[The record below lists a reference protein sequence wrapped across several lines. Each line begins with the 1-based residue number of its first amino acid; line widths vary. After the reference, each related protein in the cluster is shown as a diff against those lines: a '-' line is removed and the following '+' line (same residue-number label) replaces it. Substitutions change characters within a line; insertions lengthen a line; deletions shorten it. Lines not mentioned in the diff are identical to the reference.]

1 MTTVDAGSRLDI
13 QGLSRSFGET
23 KALRSATLR
32 VAPGEIHSL
41 AGENGS
47 GKSTLIKILSG
58 VLRPDG
64 GTLTWEGD
72 VKQHLSSPASV
83 QAMGISTV
91 FQETLFA
98 PEMTVRDNIFLGTDR
113 LFRYGRRKSAE
124 LDAARQA
131 MSDLGLDGLDPDRP
145 MWMLSLAERQLVT
158 ITRAIVRPWRLLILD
173 ESTSALDAKQRDRLF
188 GYLRLA
194 RSQGKSVLFTSHRM
208 DEVLGLADRIT
219 VLRQG
224 TTVTTMA
231 VGEASRQGI
240 LGHMSG
246 RDDTAGIVSAEP
258 PPRLAA
264 GRAAAGQPA
273 AVNSQTAG
281 TPAPRTPVLKTQEL
295 TLRPSSRPISLEV
308 RAGEILG
315 LAGLEGQGQVEF
327 VECLSGLRKPV
338 SGELAAQGAD
348 GRFHPVRHY
357 SGANRLGIRYVPR
370 DRRHEGLFG
379 PLSVFDNFAITLWS
393 DFNRF
398 GVLRR
403 QQARKRFGA
412 FAESSRLVSAS
423 PARAISTLSGGNQ
436 QKILLGRWIAMR
448 PRVLVVNDPLRGVD
462 ANTKEELYGLF
473 RRLAADGVAIIYL
486 STEIT
491 ELLTLT
497 GQIAVFHEGSVV
509 AMLASETSSDTDVVA
524 AMFGDEHPANPGQQ
538 GPRQPGTKRAGPSE
552 AGPSE
557 AGPSEAGPSEAG
569 TDG

>member
-1 MTTVDAGSRLDI
+1 MTTVDVASRLDV
-13 QGLSRSFGET
+13 QDLSRSFGET

-58 VLRPDG
+58 VLRPDS

-72 VKQHLSSPASV
+72 VKRHLASPSGA

-113 LFRYGRRKSAE
+113 LFRYGRRKGAE
-124 LDAARQA
+124 LDTARQA
-131 MSDLGLDGLDPDRP
+131 MTDLGLDGLDRDRP

-158 ITRAIVRPWRLLILD
+158 IVRAIVRPWRLLILD
-173 ESTSALDAKQRDRLF
+173 ESTSALDAQQRDRLF
-188 GYLRLA
+188 DYLRLA

-224 TTVTTMA
+224 TTVATMA
-231 VGEASRQGI
+231 VGEASRRGI

-246 RDDTAGIVSAEP
+246 RAEGASMYSADTADIVSAAP
-258 PPRLAA
+258 PPRLEAD
-264 GRAAAGQPA
+264 RQAAGQPA
-273 AVNSQTAG
+273 ATAHAPVAP
-281 TPAPRTPVLKTQEL
+281 TPVLRTPVLQTQQL

-338 SGELAAQGAD
+338 SGELAVLGAN
-348 GRFHPVRHY
+348 GAAHPVRHY

-379 PLSVFDNFAITLWS
+379 PLSVFDNFAVTLWA

-403 QQARKRFGA
+403 QQARKRFA
-412 FAESSRLVSAS
+412 DFAESSRLVSAS

-436 QKILLGRWIAMR
+436 QKVLLGRWIAMR

-497 GQIAVFHEGSVV
+497 DQIAVFHEGSVV
-509 AMLASETSSDTDVVA
+509 AMLPSETSSDTDVVA
-524 AMFGDEHPANPGQQ
+524 AMFGDEHPG
-538 GPRQPGTKRAGPSE
+538 GTQRVGA
-552 AGPSE
+552 
-557 AGPSEAGPSEAG
+557 
-569 TDG
+569 DG

>member
-1 MTTVDAGSRLDI
+1 MTTVDGASRLDI
-13 QGLSRSFGET
+13 ADLSRSFGET

-72 VKQHLSSPASV
+72 VKQHLSSPAGA

-113 LFRYGRRKSAE
+113 LFRYGRRKGAE
-124 LDAARQA
+124 LDTARQA
-131 MSDLGLDGLDPDRP
+131 MSDLGLDGLDLDRP

-158 ITRAIVRPWRLLILD
+158 IARAIIRPWRLLILD
-173 ESTSALDAKQRDRLF
+173 ESTSALDAQQRDRLF
-188 GYLRLA
+188 DYLRSA
-194 RSQGKSVLFTSHRM
+194 RSRGKSVLFTSHRM

-224 TTVTTMA
+224 TTVATMA
-231 VGEASRQGI
+231 VGEASRRGI

-246 RDDTAGIVSAEP
+246 RAEGASMASADTADIVSAAP
-258 PPRLAA
+258 PPRLKADRLEA
-264 GRAAAGQPA
+264 GRETAGQPTA
-273 AVNSQTAG
+273 AA
-281 TPAPRTPVLKTQEL
+281 RTPVLRTREL

-308 RAGEILG
+308 CAGEILG

-338 SGELAAQGAD
+338 SGDLAAQAD
-348 GRFHPVRHY
+348 NGQFQPVRHY
-357 SGANRLGIRYVPR
+357 AGANRLGIRYVPR

-379 PLSVFDNFAITLWS
+379 PLSVFDNFAVTLWS

-398 GVLRR
+398 GLLRR
-403 QQARKRFGA
+403 QQARKRFA
-412 FAESSRLVSAS
+412 DFAESSRLVSAS

-497 GQIAVFHEGSVV
+497 DQIAVFHEGSVV
-509 AMLASETSSDTDVVA
+509 AMLPSETSSDTDVVA
-524 AMFGDEHPANPGQQ
+524 AMFGDEHHG
-538 GPRQPGTKRAGPSE
+538 GTQRAG
-552 AGPSE
+552 A
-557 AGPSEAGPSEAG
+557 
-569 TDG
+569 DG

>member
-1 MTTVDAGSRLDI
+1 MTTVDVASRLDI
-13 QGLSRSFGET
+13 QDLSRSFGET

-58 VLRPDG
+58 VLRPDR

-72 VKQHLSSPASV
+72 VKQHLSSPASA

-113 LFRYGRRKSAE
+113 LFRYGRRKGAE
-124 LDAARQA
+124 LDTARQA
-131 MSDLGLDGLDPDRP
+131 MTDLGLDGLDRDRP

-158 ITRAIVRPWRLLILD
+158 IVRAIVRPWRLLILD
-173 ESTSALDAKQRDRLF
+173 ESTSALDAQQRDRLF
-188 GYLRLA
+188 DYLRLA

-224 TTVTTMA
+224 TTVATMA
-231 VGEASRQGI
+231 VGEASRRGI

-246 RDDTAGIVSAEP
+246 RAEGASMYSADTADIVSAAP
-258 PPRLAA
+258 PPRLEAD
-264 GRAAAGQPA
+264 RQAAGQPA
-273 AVNSQTAG
+273 ATAHAPVAP
-281 TPAPRTPVLKTQEL
+281 TPVLRTPVLQTQQL

-338 SGELAAQGAD
+338 SGELAVLGAN
-348 GRFHPVRHY
+348 GAAHPVRHY

-379 PLSVFDNFAITLWS
+379 PLSVFDNFAVTLWA

-403 QQARKRFGA
+403 QQARKRFA
-412 FAESSRLVSAS
+412 DFAESSRLVSAS

-436 QKILLGRWIAMR
+436 QKVLLGRWIAMR

-497 GQIAVFHEGSVV
+497 DQIAVFHEGSVV
-509 AMLASETSSDTDVVA
+509 AMLPSETSSDTDVVA
-524 AMFGDEHPANPGQQ
+524 AMFGDEHPG
-538 GPRQPGTKRAGPSE
+538 GTQRVGA
-552 AGPSE
+552 
-557 AGPSEAGPSEAG
+557 
-569 TDG
+569 DG

>member
-1 MTTVDAGSRLDI
+1 MTTGDAASRLDI
-13 QGLSRSFGET
+13 ADLSRSFGET

-58 VLRPDG
+58 VLRPDS

-72 VKQHLSSPASV
+72 VKRHLASPSSA

-113 LFRYGRRKSAE
+113 LFRYGRRKGAE
-124 LDAARQA
+124 LDTARQA

-158 ITRAIVRPWRLLILD
+158 IARAIVRPWRLLILD
-173 ESTSALDAKQRDRLF
+173 ESTSALDAQQRDRLF
-188 GYLRLA
+188 DYLRLA

-224 TTVTTMA
+224 TTVATMA
-231 VGEASRQGI
+231 VGEASRRGI

-246 RDDTAGIVSAEP
+246 RADTADIVSAAP
-258 PPRLAA
+258 SPRLKADRLEA
-264 GRAAAGQPA
+264 GRQAAGQPA
-273 AVNSQTAG
+273 A
-281 TPAPRTPVLKTQEL
+281 RTPVLRTPVLRTTEL
-295 TLRPSSRPISLEV
+295 TLRPSSRPISAEV
-308 RAGEILG
+308 CAGEILG

-327 VECLSGLRKPV
+327 VESLSGLRKPV
-338 SGELAAQGAD
+338 SGELAALRAD
-348 GRFHPVRHY
+348 GAARPVRHY

-379 PLSVFDNFAITLWS
+379 PLSVFDNFAVTLWS
-393 DFNRF
+393 DFNWF
-398 GVLRR
+398 GLLRR
-403 QQARKRFGA
+403 QQARKRFA
-412 FAESSRLVSAS
+412 DFAESSRLGSAS

-497 GQIAVFHEGSVV
+497 DQIAVFHEGSVV
-509 AMLASETSSDTDVVA
+509 AMLPSETSSDTDVVA
-524 AMFGDEHPANPGQQ
+524 AMFGDEHPG
-538 GPRQPGTKRAGPSE
+538 GTQRVGA
-552 AGPSE
+552 
-557 AGPSEAGPSEAG
+557 
-569 TDG
+569 DG

>member
-1 MTTVDAGSRLDI
+1 MTTVDGASRLDI
-13 QGLSRSFGET
+13 ADLSRSFGET

-58 VLRPDG
+58 VLRPDS

-72 VKQHLSSPASV
+72 VKRHLASPASA

-113 LFRYGRRKSAE
+113 LFRYGRRKGAE
-124 LDAARQA
+124 LEVARQA
-131 MSDLGLDGLDPDRP
+131 LSDLGLDTLDPDRP

-158 ITRAIVRPWRLLILD
+158 IARAIVRPWRLLVLD
-173 ESTSALDAKQRDRLF
+173 ESTSALDSSQRDRLF
-188 GYLRLA
+188 DYLRLA

-231 VGEASRQGI
+231 VGEASRRGI

-246 RDDTAGIVSAEP
+246 RAEGAGMASADTADIVSAA
-258 PPRLAA
+258 PPRLEADRLEA
-264 GRAAAGQPA
+264 DRQAAGQPA
-273 AVNSQTAG
+273 AAVPSTG
-281 TPAPRTPVLKTQEL
+281 HTPGVRTPVLRAGEL

-308 RAGEILG
+308 CAGEILG

-338 SGELAAQGAD
+338 SGDLAAQAD
-348 GRFHPVRHY
+348 NGQFQPVRHY
-357 SGANRLGIRYVPR
+357 AGANRLGIRYVPR

-379 PLSVFDNFAITLWS
+379 PLSVFDNFAVTLWS

-398 GVLRR
+398 GLLRR
-403 QQARKRFGA
+403 QQARKRFA
-412 FAESSRLVSAS
+412 DFAESSRLVSAS

-497 GQIAVFHEGSVV
+497 DQIAVFHEGSVV
-509 AMLASETSSDTDVVA
+509 AMLPSETSSDTDVVA
-524 AMFGDEHPANPGQQ
+524 AMFGDEHHG
-538 GPRQPGTKRAGPSE
+538 GTQRAG
-552 AGPSE
+552 A
-557 AGPSEAGPSEAG
+557 
-569 TDG
+569 DG

>member
-1 MTTVDAGSRLDI
+1 MTTVDVASRLDV
-13 QGLSRSFGET
+13 QDLSRSFGET

-58 VLRPDG
+58 VLRPDR

-72 VKQHLSSPASV
+72 VKQHLSSPASA

-113 LFRYGRRKSAE
+113 LFRYGRRKGAE
-124 LDAARQA
+124 LDTARQA
-131 MSDLGLDGLDPDRP
+131 MTDLGLDGLDRDRP

-158 ITRAIVRPWRLLILD
+158 IVRAIVRPWRLLILD
-173 ESTSALDAKQRDRLF
+173 ESTSALDAQQRDRLF
-188 GYLRLA
+188 DYLRLA

-224 TTVTTMA
+224 TTVATMA
-231 VGEASRQGI
+231 VGEASRRGI

-246 RDDTAGIVSAEP
+246 RAEGASMYSADTADIVSAAP
-258 PPRLAA
+258 PPRLEAD
-264 GRAAAGQPA
+264 RQAAGQPA
-273 AVNSQTAG
+273 ATAHAPVAP
-281 TPAPRTPVLKTQEL
+281 TPVLRTPVLQTQQL

-338 SGELAAQGAD
+338 SGELAVLGAN
-348 GRFHPVRHY
+348 GAAHPVRHY

-379 PLSVFDNFAITLWS
+379 PLSVFDNFAVTLWS

-403 QQARKRFGA
+403 QQARKRFA
-412 FAESSRLVSAS
+412 DFAESSRLVSAS

-436 QKILLGRWIAMR
+436 QKVLLGRWIAMR

-497 GQIAVFHEGSVV
+497 DQIAVFHEGSVV
-509 AMLASETSSDTDVVA
+509 AMLPSETSSDTDVVA
-524 AMFGDEHPANPGQQ
+524 AMFGDEHPG
-538 GPRQPGTKRAGPSE
+538 GTQRVGA
-552 AGPSE
+552 
-557 AGPSEAGPSEAG
+557 
-569 TDG
+569 DG

>member
-1 MTTVDAGSRLDI
+1 MTTADVASRLDI
-13 QGLSRSFGET
+13 ADLSRSFGET

-58 VLRPDG
+58 VLRPDS

-72 VKQHLSSPASV
+72 VKRHLTSPSGA

-98 PEMTVRDNIFLGTDR
+98 PEMTVRDNIFLGTDG
-113 LFRYGRRKSAE
+113 LFRYGRRKGAE
-124 LDAARQA
+124 LDTARQA
-131 MSDLGLDGLDPDRP
+131 LSALGLDGLDVDRP

-158 ITRAIVRPWRLLILD
+158 IARAIVRPWRLLVLD
-173 ESTSALDAKQRDRLF
+173 ESTSALDAQQRDRLF
-188 GYLRLA
+188 GYLRQA
-194 RSQGKSVLFTSHRM
+194 RSEGKSVLFTSHRM

-224 TTVTTMA
+224 TTVTTLA
-231 VGEASRQGI
+231 VGEASRRGI

-246 RDDTAGIVSAEP
+246 RADIADIVSA
-258 PPRLAA
+258 A
-264 GRAAAGQPA
+264 
-273 AVNSQTAG
+273 
-281 TPAPRTPVLKTQEL
+281 PAPRREAGLPQDAARVPVLRTEEL
-295 TLRPSSRPISLEV
+295 TLRPSSRPISVEV

-327 VECLSGLRKPV
+327 VECLTGLRKPV
-338 SGELAAQGAD
+338 SGQLAALGAN
-348 GRFHPVRHY
+348 GAAHPVRSY
-357 SGANRLGIRYVPR
+357 GAANRLGIRYVPR
-370 DRRHEGLFG
+370 DRRHEGLFA
-379 PLSVFDNFAITLWS
+379 PLSVFDNFAVTLWS
-393 DFNRF
+393 EFNWF

-403 QQARKRFGA
+403 QQARKRFA
-412 FAESSRLVSAS
+412 DFAESSRLVSAS

-436 QKILLGRWIAMR
+436 QKILLGRWVAMR

-486 STEIT
+486 STEIV

-497 GQIAVFHEGSVV
+497 DQVAVFHEGSVV
-509 AMLASETSSDTDVVA
+509 AMLPSQTSSDTDVVA
-524 AMFGDEHPANPGQQ
+524 AMFGDEHHG
-538 GPRQPGTKRAGPSE
+538 GTSQ
-552 AGPSE
+552 
-557 AGPSEAGPSEAG
+557 AG

>member
-1 MTTVDAGSRLDI
+1 MTTVDAASRLDI
-13 QGLSRSFGET
+13 ADLSRSFGET

-58 VLRPDG
+58 VLRPDSG
-64 GTLTWEGD
+64 MLTWEGD
-72 VKQHLSSPASV
+72 VKRHLASPARA

-98 PEMTVRDNIFLGTDR
+98 PEMTVRDNIFLGTDG
-113 LFRYGRRKSAE
+113 LFRYGRRKGAE
-124 LDAARQA
+124 IEVARQA
-131 MSDLGLDGLDPDRP
+131 LGELGLDGLDPDRL

-158 ITRAIVRPWRLLILD
+158 IARAIVRPWRLLILD
-173 ESTSALDAKQRDRLF
+173 ESTSALDASQRDRLF
-188 GYLRLA
+188 GYLRDA

-231 VGEASRQGI
+231 IGEASRRSI

-246 RDDTAGIVSAEP
+246 RAEGTSTASADTAGISSAVP
-258 PPRLAA
+258 PTRPEADRQAA
-264 GRAAAGQPA
+264 GPPAAAAG
-273 AVNSQTAG
+273 
-281 TPAPRTPVLKTQEL
+281 TPVLRTAEL
-295 TLRPSSRPISLEV
+295 TLRPSSRSITLEV
-308 RAGEILG
+308 RTGAILG

-338 SGELAAQGAD
+338 SGGLEAQAD
-348 GRFHPVRHY
+348 NGQFQPVRHY

-379 PLSVFDNFAITLWS
+379 PLSVFDNFAVTLWS

-403 QQARKRFGA
+403 QQARKRFA
-412 FAESSRLVSAS
+412 DFAESSRLVSAS

-497 GQIAVFHEGSVV
+497 DQIAVFHEGSVV
-509 AMLASETSSDTDVVA
+509 AMLPSETSSDTDVVA
-524 AMFGDEHPANPGQQ
+524 AMFGDEHHGGTQQ
-538 GPRQPGTKRAGPSE
+538 AG
-552 AGPSE
+552 A
-557 AGPSEAGPSEAG
+557 
-569 TDG
+569 DG

>member
-1 MTTVDAGSRLDI
+1 MSTVDVLSRLDI
-13 QGLSRSFGET
+13 ENLSRSFGET

-72 VKQHLSSPASV
+72 VKQHFSSPSST

-98 PEMTVRDNIFLGTDR
+98 PEMTVRDNIFLGTDK
-113 LFRYGRRKSAE
+113 LFRYGRRKGAE
-124 LDAARQA
+124 LEVAGQA
-131 MSDLGLDGLDPDRP
+131 LGDLGLDGLDLDRP

-158 ITRAIVRPWRLLILD
+158 IARAIVRPWRLLILD
-173 ESTSALDAKQRDRLF
+173 ESTSALDAQQRDRLF
-188 GYLRLA
+188 DYLRQA
-194 RSQGKSVLFTSHRM
+194 RSDGKSVLFTSHRM

-224 TTVTTMA
+224 TTVTTLA

-246 RDDTAGIVSAEP
+246 RADTVEVISAAP
-258 PPRLAA
+258 APRIAA
-264 GRAAAGQPA
+264 DRRAAGQA
-273 AVNSQTAG
+273 AGVAG
-281 TPAPRTPVLKTQEL
+281 TPVLRAEEL
-295 TLRPSSRPISLEV
+295 TLRASSRPISV
-308 RAGEILG
+308 QVCAGEILG

-327 VECLSGLRKPV
+327 VECLTGLRKPV
-338 SGELAAQGAD
+338 SGQAAAIGA
-348 GRFHPVRHY
+348 GGAAHPVRSY
-357 SGANRLGIRYVPR
+357 GTANRVGIRYVPR

-379 PLSVFDNFAITLWS
+379 PLSVFDNFAVTLWS
-393 DFNRF
+393 EFNWF
-398 GVLRR
+398 GLLRR
-403 QQARKRFGA
+403 QQVKKRFA
-412 FAESSRLVSAS
+412 EFSESSRLVSAS

-436 QKILLGRWIAMR
+436 QKVLLGRWIAMR

-497 GQIAVFHEGSVV
+497 DQIAVFHEGSVV
-509 AMLASETSSDTDVVA
+509 AMLPSETSSDTDVVA
-524 AMFGDEHPANPGQQ
+524 AMFGDEHHANP
-538 GPRQPGTKRAGPSE
+538 RQAGPQQ
-552 AGPSE
+552 AG
-557 AGPSEAGPSEAG
+557 A
-569 TDG
+569 DG

>member
-1 MTTVDAGSRLDI
+1 MMSTVDVASRLDI
-13 QGLSRSFGET
+13 ENLSRSFGET
-23 KALRSATLR
+23 RALRSATLR

-72 VKQHLSSPASV
+72 VKQHFSSPSST

-98 PEMTVRDNIFLGTDR
+98 PEMTVRDNIFLGTDK
-113 LFRYGRRKSAE
+113 LFRYGRRKGAE
-124 LDAARQA
+124 LDVAGQA
-131 MSDLGLDGLDPDRP
+131 LGDLGLAGLDVDRP

-158 ITRAIVRPWRLLILD
+158 IARAIVRPWRLLILD
-173 ESTSALDAKQRDRLF
+173 ESTSALDSQQRDRLF
-188 GYLRLA
+188 DYLRQA
-194 RSQGKSVLFTSHRM
+194 RSEGKSVLFTSHRM

-224 TTVTTMA
+224 TTVTTLA
-231 VGEASRQGI
+231 VGEATRQGV

-246 RDDTAGIVSAEP
+246 RADTVEIISSAP
-258 PPRLAA
+258 APRAEA
-264 GRAAAGQPA
+264 DRRAAGQRA
-273 AVNSQTAG
+273 GVAG
-281 TPAPRTPVLKTQEL
+281 TPVLRAEEL
-295 TLRPSSRPISLEV
+295 TLRASSRPISVEV

-327 VECLSGLRKPV
+327 VECLTGLRKPA
-338 SGELAAQGAD
+338 SGQATALGAGGAA
-348 GRFHPVRHY
+348 HPVRNY
-357 SGANRLGIRYVPR
+357 GAANRLGIRYVPR

-379 PLSVFDNFAITLWS
+379 PLSVFDNFAVTLWS
-393 DFNRF
+393 EFNWF

-403 QQARKRFGA
+403 QQAKKRFA
-412 FAESSRLVSAS
+412 DFSESSRLVSAS

-436 QKILLGRWIAMR
+436 QKVLLGRWIAMR

-497 GQIAVFHEGSVV
+497 DQIAVFHEGSVV
-509 AMLASETSSDTDVVA
+509 AMLPSETSSDTDVVA
-524 AMFGDEHPANPGQQ
+524 AMFGDEHRASPGQA
-538 GPRQPGTKRAGPSE
+538 GPRQVGA
-552 AGPSE
+552 
-557 AGPSEAGPSEAG
+557 
-569 TDG
+569 DG

>member
-1 MTTVDAGSRLDI
+1 MTTVDVASRLDV
-13 QGLSRSFGET
+13 QDLSRSFGET

-58 VLRPDG
+58 VLRPDR

-72 VKQHLSSPASV
+72 VKQHLSSPASA

-113 LFRYGRRKSAE
+113 LFRYGRRKGAE
-124 LDAARQA
+124 LDTARQA
-131 MSDLGLDGLDPDRP
+131 MTDLGLDGLDRDRP

-158 ITRAIVRPWRLLILD
+158 IVRAIVRPWRLLILD
-173 ESTSALDAKQRDRLF
+173 ESTSALDAQQRDRLF
-188 GYLRLA
+188 DYLRLA

-224 TTVTTMA
+224 TTVATMA
-231 VGEASRQGI
+231 VGEASRRGI

-246 RDDTAGIVSAEP
+246 RAEGASMYSADTADIVSAAP
-258 PPRLAA
+258 PPRLEADRLEA
-264 GRAAAGQPA
+264 DCLEADRQAAGQPA
-273 AVNSQTAG
+273 ATAHAPVAP
-281 TPAPRTPVLKTQEL
+281 TPVLRTPVLQTQQL

-338 SGELAAQGAD
+338 SGELAVLGAN
-348 GRFHPVRHY
+348 GAAHPVRHY

-379 PLSVFDNFAITLWS
+379 PLSVFDNFAVTLWA

-403 QQARKRFGA
+403 QQARKRFA
-412 FAESSRLVSAS
+412 DFAESSRLVSAS

-436 QKILLGRWIAMR
+436 QKVLLGRWIAMR

-497 GQIAVFHEGSVV
+497 DQIAVFHEGSVV
-509 AMLASETSSDTDVVA
+509 AMLPSETSSDTDVVA
-524 AMFGDEHPANPGQQ
+524 AMFGDEHPG
-538 GPRQPGTKRAGPSE
+538 GTQRVGA
-552 AGPSE
+552 
-557 AGPSEAGPSEAG
+557 
-569 TDG
+569 DG

>member
-1 MTTVDAGSRLDI
+1 MTTVDVASRLDI
-13 QGLSRSFGET
+13 TDLSRSFGET

-58 VLRPDG
+58 VLRPDS

-72 VKQHLSSPASV
+72 VMRHLASPASA

-98 PEMTVRDNIFLGTDR
+98 PEMTVRDNIFLGTDG
-113 LFRYGRRKSAE
+113 LFRYGRRKGAE
-124 LDAARQA
+124 LEVARQA
-131 MSDLGLDGLDPDRP
+131 LSDLGLDGLDPDRP

-158 ITRAIVRPWRLLILD
+158 IARAIVRPWRLLILD
-173 ESTSALDAKQRDRLF
+173 ESTSALDASQRDRLF
-188 GYLRLA
+188 DYLRLA
-194 RSQGKSVLFTSHRM
+194 RSEGKSVLFTSHRM

-224 TTVTTMA
+224 TTVATLE
-231 VGEASRQGI
+231 VGEASRRSV

-246 RDDTAGIVSAEP
+246 RTDTADIVSATSAPYLEAGGLEAA
-258 PPRLAA
+258 RQAA
-264 GRAAAGQPA
+264 GQAAAAG
-273 AVNSQTAG
+273 
-281 TPAPRTPVLKTQEL
+281 TPVLRAEEL

-338 SGELAAQGAD
+338 SGQSAALGAN
-348 GRFHPVRHY
+348 GAAHSVRSY
-357 SGANRLGIRYVPR
+357 GTANRLGIRYVPR
-370 DRRHEGLFG
+370 DRRHEGLFA

-393 DFNRF
+393 EFNWL

-403 QQARKRFGA
+403 QQVRKRFA
-412 FAESSRLVSAS
+412 DFSESSRLVSAS

-497 GQIAVFHEGSVV
+497 DQIAVFHEGSVV
-509 AMLASETSSDTDVVA
+509 AMLPSETSSDTDVVA
-524 AMFGDEHPANPGQQ
+524 AMFGDEHPGGPQQ
-538 GPRQPGTKRAGPSE
+538 AG
-552 AGPSE
+552 AG
-557 AGPSEAGPSEAG
+557 G
-569 TDG
+569 

>member
-1 MTTVDAGSRLDI
+1 MTTVDAATRLDI
-13 QGLSRSFGET
+13 ADLSRSFGET

-58 VLRPDG
+58 VLRPDS

-72 VKQHLSSPASV
+72 VKRYLSSPSGA

-113 LFRYGRRKSAE
+113 LFRYGRRKGAE
-124 LDAARQA
+124 LEVAGQA

-158 ITRAIVRPWRLLILD
+158 IARAIIRPWRLLILD
-173 ESTSALDAKQRDRLF
+173 ESTSALDAQQRDRLF
-188 GYLRLA
+188 GYLRQA
-194 RSQGKSVLFTSHRM
+194 RSDGKSVLFTSHRM

-224 TTVTTMA
+224 TTVATVA
-231 VGEASRQGI
+231 VAEASRRGI
-240 LGHMSG
+240 LSHMSG
-246 RDDTAGIVSAEP
+246 RAEGASINSADIADIVSGLP
-258 PPRLAA
+258 PARLEAD
-264 GRAAAGQPA
+264 REAAGQPVA
-273 AVNSQTAG
+273 AAEAQAAG
-281 TPAPRTPVLKTQEL
+281 TPVLQAREL
-295 TLRPSSRPISLEV
+295 TLRPSSRPITLQV

-338 SGELAAQGAD
+338 SGDAAALDASGAA
-348 GRFHPVRHY
+348 HPVRHY

-379 PLSVFDNFAITLWS
+379 PLSVFDNFAVTLWS
-393 DFNRF
+393 DLNRL

-403 QQARKRFGA
+403 QQARKRFTEFSA
-412 FAESSRLVSAS
+412 SSRLVSAS
-423 PARAISTLSGGNQ
+423 PGRAISTLSGGNQ

-497 GQIAVFHEGSVV
+497 DQIAVFHEGSVV
-509 AMLASETSSDTDVVA
+509 AMLPSETSSDTDVVA
-524 AMFGDEHPANPGQQ
+524 AMFGDEHP
-538 GPRQPGTKRAGPSE
+538 GPSQPGGQR
-552 AGPSE
+552 
-557 AGPSEAGPSEAG
+557 AG

>member
-1 MTTVDAGSRLDI
+1 MTTVDVASRLDI
-13 QGLSRSFGET
+13 QDLSRSFGET

-58 VLRPDG
+58 VLRPDS

-72 VKQHLSSPASV
+72 VKRHLASPSGA

-113 LFRYGRRKSAE
+113 LFRYGRRKGAE
-124 LDAARQA
+124 LDTARQA
-131 MSDLGLDGLDPDRP
+131 MSDLGLDGLDLDHP

-173 ESTSALDAKQRDRLF
+173 ESTSALDAQQRDRLF
-188 GYLRLA
+188 DYLRLA

-224 TTVTTMA
+224 TTVATMA
-231 VGEASRQGI
+231 VGEASRRGI

-246 RDDTAGIVSAEP
+246 RAEGANMTSADTADIVSSAPPARPEADRAE
-258 PPRLAA
+258 
-264 GRAAAGQPA
+264 AGQPGA
-273 AVNSQTAG
+273 AQAQAVG
-281 TPAPRTPVLKTQEL
+281 TPVLRTTGL

-308 RAGEILG
+308 GAGEILG

-327 VECLSGLRKPV
+327 VECLTGLRKPV
-338 SGELAAQGAD
+338 SGELAALGAS
-348 GRFHPVRHY
+348 GTAYPVRHY

-379 PLSVFDNFAITLWS
+379 PLSVFDNFAVTLWT

-403 QQARKRFGA
+403 QQARKRFA
-412 FAESSRLVSAS
+412 DFAESSRLVSAS
-423 PARAISTLSGGNQ
+423 PARPISTLSGGNQ

-497 GQIAVFHEGSVV
+497 DQIAVFHEGSVV
-509 AMLASETSSDTDVVA
+509 AMLPSETSSDTDVVA
-524 AMFGDEHPANPGQQ
+524 AMFGDE
-538 GPRQPGTKRAGPSE
+538 QPG
-552 AGPSE
+552 
-557 AGPSEAGPSEAG
+557 G
-569 TDG
+569 TQRVGADG